1 MNEMTQLERLRSE
14 IPRPDLA
21 DLRAQEER
29 LLAAIADPAPVRRL
43 ERAGMR
49 PRTVRRLRLSFAAGL
64 AAAAVAAGVVV
75 VAVDSEPGAPPTLHM
90 MPVKAEMVLTRAAEN
105 ATMFPELH
113 PKPGQFLVFESQTM
127 DTVGGSSTFL
137 ARSKRKVWLPVEGD
151 STGGFIESEEL
162 APSAYPG
169 WPLPPEAWENL
180 GHRGPKKLGDFD
192 DRVEY
197 LRTDFAY
204 LSRLPTEPAKMY
216 QHLYTGL
223 THGAEAD
230 AEAWDRVGDMLA
242 EAYLPA
248 AQRAALFRAAA
259 AIPGV
264 TTVGKAVDA
273 AGRTGIAAA
282 RVNPWLGVR
291 DEYIF
296 DRETYRYLG
305 VRSVVVDADQAK
317 APVGSVLTSSALLK
331 VSVADQAPAVN
342 GH

>member
-1 MNEMTQLERLRSE
+1 MFCSALLRPVLSPHVDGLLETKSGDEHRRWRLHFPGKIEAQSLG
-14 IPRPDLA
+14 RP
-21 DLRAQEER
+21 
-29 LLAAIADPAPVRRL
+29 I
-43 ERAGMR
+43 
-49 PRTVRRLRLSFAAGL
+49 
-64 AAAAVAAGVVV
+64 
-75 VAVDSEPGAPPTLHM
+75 
-90 MPVKAEMVLTRAAEN
+90 
-105 ATMFPELH
+105 
-113 PKPGQFLVFESQTM
+113 
-127 DTVGGSSTFL
+127 
-137 ARSKRKVWLPVEGD
+137 
-151 STGGFIESEEL
+151 
-162 APSAYPG
+162 
-169 WPLPPEAWENL
+169 PPEAWENL
-180 GHRGPKKLGDFD
+180 GHRGPGKLSDFD

-197 LRTDFAY
+197 LRTDYAY

-259 AIPGV
+259 AIPDV

-273 AGRTGIAAA
+273 AGRTGVAAA
-282 RVNPWLGVR
+282 RVNPWLDIR

-305 VRSVVVDADQAK
+305 VRSVVVDADRAK

-331 VSVADQAPAVN
+331 VSVADQAPHQA
-342 GH
+342 